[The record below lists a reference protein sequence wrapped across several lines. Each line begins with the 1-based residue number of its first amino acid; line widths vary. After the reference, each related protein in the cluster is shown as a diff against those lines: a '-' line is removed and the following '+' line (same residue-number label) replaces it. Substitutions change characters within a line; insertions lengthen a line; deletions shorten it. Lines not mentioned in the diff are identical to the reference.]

1 MHEMSVAV
9 EICRMVEERLDPSAL
24 EQLVAVGVELGDDA
38 GLEPANLAFCLEAL
52 LAAPPFAGA
61 RPVFLPAP
69 GDTLRLSYLE
79 VDDGRPDN

>member
-1 MHEMSVAV
+1 MHEMSVAM
-9 EICRMVEERLDPSAL
+9 EICRMVEERLDPAAL

-61 RPVFLPAP
+61 RPVFLPAS